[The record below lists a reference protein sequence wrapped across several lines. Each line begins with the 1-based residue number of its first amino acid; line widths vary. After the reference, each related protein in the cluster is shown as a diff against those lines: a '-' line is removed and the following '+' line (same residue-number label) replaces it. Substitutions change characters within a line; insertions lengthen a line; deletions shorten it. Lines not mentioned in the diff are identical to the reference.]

1 MWEGESVG
9 GIQNGQI
16 PLAEGEAGGRR
27 NQYRRT
33 GPNASQYF
41 SILFNSLHSQ

>member
-9 GIQNGQI
+9 GIQNEQI
-16 PLAEGEAGGRR
+16 SLDEGEAGGRR